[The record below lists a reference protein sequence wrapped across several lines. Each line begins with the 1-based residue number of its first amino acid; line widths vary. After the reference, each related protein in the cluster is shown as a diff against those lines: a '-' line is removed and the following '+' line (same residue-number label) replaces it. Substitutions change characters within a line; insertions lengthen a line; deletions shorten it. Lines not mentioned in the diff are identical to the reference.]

1 MAVTPIGARC
11 RRCGEDFHLFEVR
24 EQRSGCC
31 PRCGWVL
38 TPDWT
43 AKLLE
48 EAGRADFAQRHLVA
62 ALRSLRNLPGNV
74 DLRPHTILRNLFEE
88 VGWEQELADN
98 PEMLREELRE
108 LRRLVS
114 AWELLDPVVATAQP
128 RRNWLS
134 RAVAVLTGA
143 SPAPQFLQPLDDGS
157 LTDRGDLGQIDRT
170 PDITHDNSPSVTFE
184 GSSPSVS
191 SGWSPSIRS
200 QQLVADRSD
209 RPRRGP
215 LTPRSAGLRSGS
227 GNRPAW
233 AGGSRAPR

>member
-1 MAVTPIGARC
+1 MAVTSIEARC
-11 RRCGEDFHLFEVR
+11 RRCGDDFHLFEVR

-88 VGWEQELADN
+88 VGWEQDLAED
-98 PEMLREELRE
+98 PEMLRDELRE

-114 AWELLDPVVATAQP
+114 AWELLDPVVAAAQP
-128 RRNWLS
+128 RRSWLW
-134 RAVAVLTGA
+134 RAIAVMTGV
-143 SPAPQFLQPLDDGS
+143 SPAQLPPTRDDAS
-157 LTDRGDLGQIDRT
+157 LT
-170 PDITHDNSPSVTFE
+170 
-184 GSSPSVS
+184 S
-191 SGWSPSIRS
+191 SGDSRQFDRS
-200 QQLVADRSD
+200 ADRAGPDEQSAD
-209 RPRRGP
+209 SSSATHRARDGEHNQNDDDTDHEEVGPQRGM
-215 LTPRSAGLRSGS
+215 
-227 GNRPAW
+227 
-233 AGGSRAPR
+233 SRLMTAD